1 MEAVKELLF
10 LLVVQ
15 RVGMADIA
23 QRLLGL
29 QRREYDLILSLY
41 RAPL

>member
-15 RVGMADIA
+15 RVRMADIA

-29 QRREYDLILSLY
+29 QRREYDLILSLH
-41 RAPL
+41 RVPM

>member
-15 RVGMADIA
+15 RVGMADVA

-29 QRREYDLILSLY
+29 QRRENDLILSLH
-41 RAPL
+41 RKPI